1 MTKTPPQHA
10 GSEIY
15 SETAHK
21 RHTLFAGTHILQTRY
36 YGGED
41 VVARVVRTGFDTAKG
56 ALVKSILFP
65 TPIGLKFY
73 TDSLRFVLV
82 LFVIAF
88 SGMMYCVY
96 LYVTRGVSITTLLSA
111 NDVRLC

>member
-1 MTKTPPQHA
+1 MTKTPPHHA
-10 GSEIY
+10 GSEVY

-82 LFVIAF
+82 LFIIAF

-96 LYVTRGVSITTLLSA
+96 LYVTRGVSISTLLGA
-111 NDVRLC
+111 IEVRLC